1 MRQPNRILR
10 NAAAFSVLAAA
21 LGSTAHAAEP
31 RPSPDE
37 LRARYERAAAWQDY
51 EAKRYVLNAD
61 VFPFWIGG
69 SEEFWYKRQTEKG
82 NRFVVFDAAKGTRE
96 EAFDHAKLAARLAK
110 ATGKEVDAEDLPI
123 FGLSLTLTPRTAA
136 FTALGKSWTY
146 DAATD
151 ALAEDTGTTRDRK
164 SLLISPDGSK
174 ALFLKEYNLW
184 VRDLKSGAEKALTSD
199 GVRYYAYAGV
209 PDATGR
215 PAARPEAVWSPD
227 SAKVFTA
234 QVDDRQVK
242 DLPMIDYA
250 PKDGSVR
257 PTASAVRT
265 ALPGDEHVTGF
276 RLLVIDAATGKQV
289 AAHYPAI
296 PAVRMNDTPFGG
308 GRAWWSADGKTAYVV
323 EIERGER
330 TARVVAIDAASG
342 ETRTVLEE
350 KAERYLELGSNVYM
364 PASIV
369 PLPATDELVWYSERS
384 GWAHLYLYDLA
395 TGALKRQLTAGEWLV
410 RDVVALD
417 APRRELYVT
426 LAGRVPGRHPYYR
439 EAAKVNLDTGGLTV
453 LSSFDADHKLR
464 SQRDLDA
471 FMLAL
476 LGEDTELLSALS
488 PSRTFLVETVTRA
501 DGPARTVVLR
511 RDGSE
516 AAVVETAD
524 ASRVPKGW
532 TWPEPVLLKAADG
545 TTDIAAVVFRP
556 PDFSP
561 DRRYPLIDCIYG
573 GPQVSNV
580 PESFGISGS
589 TSYLDAVSLAELGFV
604 TVIVDGRGTT
614 ERDRAFH
621 EASWGAAHTAS
632 NLEDH
637 VAAIRQLG
645 DRFPYLDLERVG
657 ITGFSGGGY
666 MTAVAMMRY
675 PDFFKVG
682 VAGAGNYDQRLFW
695 HTWGERYQGP
705 LEDDSYLPQ
714 AALTYARDLKGKL
727 MFVHGLADAGCHPAG
742 LFQLTQ
748 ALIDAEKDFDLT
760 LQPRAAH
767 ELGGWAQ
774 RRQWDYFVRNLAGL
788 EPPPPVAHT
797 SASDIMKAKL
807 MASLGLGEEP
817 KKQPAPAEEGKDEAK
832 K

>member
-1 MRQPNRILR
+1 MRQIRALLR
-10 NAAAFSVLAAA
+10 TAAALSLLAAA
-21 LGSTAHAAEP
+21 LGSAARAAKP
-31 RPSPDE
+31 QPSPGD

-51 EAKRYVLNAD
+51 EARRYVLNAE
-61 VFPFWIGG
+61 VYPFWIPGTE
-69 SEEFWYKRQTEKG
+69 SFWYKRQTDKG
-82 NRFVVFDAAKGTRE
+82 NRFVVFDAAKGSRT
-96 EAFDHAKLAARLAK
+96 EAFDHVKLAAQLAK
-110 ATGKEVDAEDLPI
+110 ATAKDVDAEDLPI
-123 FGLSLTLTPRTAA
+123 FGLSLSLALRTAA
-136 FTALGKSWTY
+136 FTALGKSWTW
-146 DAATD
+146 DAARDT
-151 ALAEDTGTTRDRK
+151 LAEDTGTRRDRK
-164 SLLISPDGSK
+164 SLLISPDGAK
-174 ALFLKEYNLW
+174 ALFLKEFNLW
-184 VRDLKSGAEKALTSD
+184 VRDLESGTEKALTTD

-215 PAARPEAVWSPD
+215 PAVQPEAVWSPD
-227 SAKVFTA
+227 SARVFTA
-234 QVDDRQVK
+234 QVDDRQVS

-265 ALPGDEHVTGF
+265 ALPADEHVTGF
-276 RLLVIDAATGKQV
+276 RLMVIDAATGKQV

-323 EIERGER
+323 EVERGER
-330 TARVVAIDAASG
+330 TARLVAIEAATG
-342 ETRTVLEE
+342 ATRTVLEE
-350 KAERYLELGSNVYM
+350 RAERYLELGSNVYL
-364 PASIV
+364 PAAIV

-395 TGALKRQLTAGEWLV
+395 TGSLKRQLTSGDWLV
-410 RDVVALD
+410 RDVVAVD
-417 APRRELYVT
+417 AARRELYVT
-426 LAGRVPGRHPYYR
+426 VAGRVPGRHPYYR
-439 EAAKVNLDTGGLTV
+439 EAARVNLDTGELTV
-453 LSSFDADHKLR
+453 LSSSDADHKVR
-464 SQRDLDA
+464 SKSDFDA
-471 FMLAL
+471 FILAL
-476 LGEDTELLSALS
+476 LGEDTERLSALS
-488 PSRTFLVETVTRA
+488 PSGAFLVETVTRA
-501 DGPARTVVLR
+501 DRPARTVVLR

-532 TWPEPVLLKAADG
+532 TWPEPLLLKAADG

-561 DRRYPLIDCIYG
+561 ERRYPVIDCIYG

-580 PESFGISGS
+580 PESFGIFGS
-589 TSYLDAVSLAELGFV
+589 TSYLDAASLAELGFV
-604 TVIVDGRGTT
+604 SVIVDGRGTT

-621 EASWGAAHTAS
+621 EASYGAAHTAS

-637 VAAIRQLG
+637 VAAIRQLAA
-645 DRFPYLDLERVG
+645 RFPYLDLDRVG

-666 MTAVAMMRY
+666 MTAVAMLRF

-705 LEDDSYLPQ
+705 LEGDGYLPQ
-714 AALTYARDLKGKL
+714 AALTYAKELKGKL
-727 MFVHGLADAGCHPAG
+727 MFIHGLADAGCHPAG

-767 ELGGWAQ
+767 EMGGWAQ
-774 RRQWDYFVRNLAGL
+774 RRQWDYFVRHLAGL
-788 EPPPPVAHT
+788 EPPPPVAHK
-797 SASDIMKAKL
+797 SISDIMKAKL
-807 MASLGLGEEP
+807 MASMGEAEEP
-817 KKQPAPAEEGKDEAK
+817 EKQPGATDKGAGEANK
-832 K
+832 